1 MRYLLSLG
9 SNLGNRRRNL
19 ARALALLE
27 AAGVRVRKVSSV
39 YRAEPVDFA
48 PQPWFYNLAVAVETA
63 LAPGELLNLAQ
74 RIEKEMGRVRKQK
87 AGPRTIDI
95 DILLAG
101 RQVIRTPRLRVPHPR
116 LDRRN
121 FVLIPM
127 AEIAPSAVHPL
138 FRRTVRSLLEAST
151 DRSGVRK
158 IGPLHLGQVALKFE

>member
-1 MRYLLSLG
+1 MMKYYLGLG

-39 YRAEPVDFA
+39 YRTEPVDFA

-63 LAPGELLNLAQ
+63 LPPGELLNLAR
-74 RIEKEMGRVRKQK
+74 RIEEEMGRVRKQK

-101 RQVIRTPRLRVPHPR
+101 RQIIRTPRLSVPHPR

-127 AEIAPSAVHPL
+127 AEISPSAVHPL
-138 FRRTVRSLLEAST
+138 IRRTVRSLLEAST
-151 DRSGVRK
+151 DKSAVRK
-158 IGPLHLGQVALKFE
+158 LGPLLSGR